1 MASLKEVKGRITSVK
16 NTSKI
21 TSAMKMVAS
30 AKLHNMQKAI
40 ESMLPYEQRLFGIM
54 SDFLQNGIEESI
66 QSPFMVKRAEVNR
79 VAIVVFSS
87 NSSLCGAF
95 NSNVIKAFKQLYKK
109 YDSLGKENVLVY
121 PVGRKVAEAIAKMG
135 IQTQGNYTSLA
146 DKPTFEKASQLSD
159 ILMKM
164 FVKKEVD
171 EVILLYHHF
180 RSTSSQV
187 LTHETYLPLTIDP
200 SKVEKHS
207 INFDYILE
215 PSKEE
220 LLENMLP
227 KVLHLKFYAVA
238 LDTNT
243 SEHAARTIAMQTAT
257 DNAEELL
264 QELTITYNKTRQ
276 QAITSELLDIMGGA
290 QD

>member
-66 QSPFMVKRAEVNR
+66 QSPFMVKRTEVNR

-109 YDSLGKENVLVY
+109 YDSLGKENILVY

-135 IQTQGNYTSLA
+135 IQAQGNYTSLA